1 MSNIINLQQ
10 TSGNGQGFV
19 NGNGKFVYNFT
30 YTENGSTAVNAKA
43 YGITSLVSTAAKT
56 VVLDAPFKGAY
67 KEIVMTAGTTTINT
81 VTIGSTVNG
90 ISVGGS
96 ATARKLTFNAIND
109 AVILRGIS
117 TTKWL
122 VVANAGSVGIATS

>member
-1 MSNIINLQQ
+1 MINIQQ
-10 TSGNGQGFV
+10 TSGNGEGFV
-19 NGNGKFVYNFT
+19 NEDGKFVYNFT
-30 YTENGSTAVNAKA
+30 YTESGSTAVNAKA

-56 VVLDAPFKGAY
+56 IVLDAPVKGAY

-96 ATARKLTFNAIND
+96 ATARKLQFNAINES
-109 AVILRGIS
+109 VILRGIS
-117 TTKWL
+117 STKWL
-122 VVANAGSVGIATS
+122 VTSNTGGVVIASS